1 VSRAKCPKSA
11 DSIDGA
17 IILFIAEQS
26 FYKSTAIFANNRYLY
41 LSKKSFT
48 MTTFFLISITLLL
61 VAVLFFVIWLTE
73 RKRAEK
79 LLAAEKQLTEQLRGE
94 VAAKSGDVA
103 AKAVELARA
112 EAEIVALHTKAES
125 DRAELAKLQESFRLE
140 FRNLA
145 GEILEE
151 KSRQFKSTN
160 KEAMETLLKPF
171 KDNLTDFK
179 RRVEESYS
187 EENRQQGSLKSE
199 LRNLLELNQ
208 RITTETTNLTRA
220 LKGNSKVQGDWGE
233 MILERMLESSNLQ
246 RGVHY
251 FVQENFK
258 DEDGANLRPDVVLT
272 LPEGKRIVVDSK
284 VSLTA
289 YVALSAEEDEA
300 RREGYM
306 KEHLASIRRHI
317 AELQAK
323 NYQELVDSPD
333 FVIMFVPSEPA
344 FIEALK
350 KEQSLW
356 AEAYNRKIIISSPTN
371 LFALLKIVDDLWK
384 RDTQSR
390 NYLEIAR
397 QGGALYDKFAGFVAS
412 LEAVGDSIERAQK
425 SYDKALGQLK
435 TGKGN
440 LVTSSERLLKL
451 GVKASKKLP
460 THLTDSLDEE
470 AEENTPEE
478 DTREVEE

>member
-1 VSRAKCPKSA
+1 
-11 DSIDGA
+11 
-17 IILFIAEQS
+17 
-26 FYKSTAIFANNRYLY
+26 
-41 LSKKSFT
+41 
-48 MTTFFLISITLLL
+48 MTTFYLISAVVLL
-61 VAVLFFVIWLTE
+61 VVCAILFVAWLGAGKRIT
-73 RKRAEK
+73 RAEM
-79 LLAAEKQLTEQLRGE
+79 LLVAEKQLSDKLRVE
-94 VAAKSGDVA
+94 SAAKS
-103 AKAVELARA
+103 VELARA
-112 EAEIVALHTKAES
+112 EAEITALRGKTES

-160 KEAMETLLKPF
+160 KEAMETLLNPF
-171 KDNLTDFK
+171 KESLADFK
-179 RRVEESYS
+179 KRVEEIHA
-187 EENRQQGSLKSE
+187 EENRQHGSLKSE
-199 LRNLLELNQ
+199 LQHLMELNQ
-208 RITTETTNLTRA
+208 QITTETTNLTRA

-246 RGVHY
+246 KGIHY

-258 DEDGANLRPDVVLT
+258 GVDGNNLRPDVVLT
-272 LPEGKRIVVDSK
+272 LPEGKRIVIDSK

-289 YVALSAEEDEA
+289 YVGYSSEEDEA
-300 RREGYM
+300 RREGFM

-323 NYQELVDSPD
+323 NYQELNLVSSPD
-333 FVIMFVPSEPA
+333 FVIMFVPNEPA
-344 FIEALK
+344 FIEALNRDN
-350 KEQSLW
+350 SLW

-390 NYLEIAR
+390 NYLEIAN
-397 QGGALYDKFAGFVAS
+397 QGKALYEKFVGFVTS

-440 LVTSSERLLKL
+440 LITSSDKLLKL
-451 GVKASKKLP
+451 GIKASKKLP
-460 THLTDSLDEE
+460 TTLTDG
-470 AEENTPEE
+470 AEEELAIEE
-478 DTREVEE
+478 EIPNNL

>member
-1 VSRAKCPKSA
+1 
-11 DSIDGA
+11 
-17 IILFIAEQS
+17 
-26 FYKSTAIFANNRYLY
+26 
-41 LSKKSFT
+41 
-48 MTTFFLISITLLL
+48 MTTFYLISITSL
-61 VAVLFFVIWLTE
+61 VAAALFFVIWLTE

-79 LLAAEKQLTEQLRGE
+79 QLAAEKQLTEQLRGE
-94 VAAKSGDVA
+94 VAAKSADVA

-112 EAEIVALHTKAES
+112 EAEIASLRTKAES

-151 KSRQFKSTN
+151 KSQQFKSTN

-171 KDNLTDFK
+171 KDNLSDFK
-179 RRVEESYS
+179 RRVEEIYS

-233 MILERMLESSNLQ
+233 MILERMLESSNLR

-258 DEDGANLRPDVVLT
+258 GEDGANLRPDVVLT
-272 LPEGKRIVVDSK
+272 LPEGKRIVIDSK

-289 YVALSAEEDEA
+289 YVGYSSEEDEA

-323 NYQELVDSPD
+323 NYQDLVDSPD

-344 FIEALK
+344 FIEALNRDN
-350 KEQSLW
+350 SLW
-356 AEAYNRKIIISSPTN
+356 AEAYNKKIIISSPTN

-397 QGGALYDKFAGFVAS
+397 QGGALYDKFAGFVTS
-412 LEAVGDSIERAQK
+412 LEAVGDNIERAQK

-440 LVTSSERLLKL
+440 LVTSSEKLLKL

-460 THLTDSLDEE
+460 AHLTDTLDEE
-470 AEENTPEE
+470 AEENAPEE
-478 DTREVEE
+478 DTQG

>member
-1 VSRAKCPKSA
+1 
-11 DSIDGA
+11 
-17 IILFIAEQS
+17 
-26 FYKSTAIFANNRYLY
+26 
-41 LSKKSFT
+41 
-48 MTTFFLISITLLL
+48 MTTFYLISVL
-61 VAVLFFVIWLTE
+61 VATLFFVIWLTE

-94 VAAKSGDVA
+94 VTAKSGDIT

-112 EAEIVALHTKAES
+112 EAEIATLQAKAES
-125 DRAELAKLQESFRLE
+125 DRVELSKLQESFRLE
-140 FRNLA
+140 FHNLA

-151 KSRQFKSTN
+151 KSQQFKSTN

-171 KDNLTDFK
+171 KVSLDDFK
-179 RRVEESYS
+179 KRVEEIHS
-187 EENRQQGSLKSE
+187 EENRQHGSLKSE
-199 LRNLLELNQ
+199 LQHLMELNQ
-208 RITTETTNLTRA
+208 QITTETTNLTRA

-233 MILERMLESSNLQ
+233 MILERMLESSNLR

-258 DEDGANLRPDVVLT
+258 SEEGNNLRPDVVLT
-272 LPEGKRIVVDSK
+272 LPEGKRIVIDSK

-306 KEHLASIRRHI
+306 KEHLASLRRHI
-317 AELQAK
+317 TELQAK
-323 NYQELVDSPD
+323 NYQDLVDSPD

-344 FIEALK
+344 FIEALNRDN
-350 KEQSLW
+350 SLW
-356 AEAYNRKIIISSPTN
+356 SEAYNRKIIVSSPTN

-440 LVTSSERLLKL
+440 LVTSSEKLLKL

-460 THLTDSLDEE
+460 NYLVDEE
-470 AEENTPEE
+470 DERLK
-478 DTREVEE
+478 TRD